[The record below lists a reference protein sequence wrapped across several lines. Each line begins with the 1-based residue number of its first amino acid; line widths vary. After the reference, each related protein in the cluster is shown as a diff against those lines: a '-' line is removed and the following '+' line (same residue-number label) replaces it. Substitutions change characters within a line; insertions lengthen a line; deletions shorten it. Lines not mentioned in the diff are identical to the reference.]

1 MNRLGD
7 QFFSCT
13 GFALN
18 QYCGIGRCDSFNLFE
33 HGFECRALAY
43 DSLELLLV
51 AKPECFEVPHNS
63 AAVTGLLLASYTGV
77 LIGATAIPVWSE
89 NRRLLPAHFLTSG
102 LGCAAGIL
110 ELAGFLIP
118 ATQILG
124 FIASGIETLIELK
137 LLVRKH
143 SADAPLHQGRS

>member
-51 AKPECFEVPHNS
+51 AKPECFEVPHNYPPNQPRYIES
-63 AAVTGLLLASYTGV
+63 ASDNSVFKAVRTQRASQ
-77 LIGATAIPVWSE
+77 LRDLRE
-89 NRRLLPAHFLTSG
+89 
-102 LGCAAGIL
+102 
-110 ELAGFLIP
+110 
-118 ATQILG
+118 
-124 FIASGIETLIELK
+124 
-137 LLVRKH
+137 
-143 SADAPLHQGRS
+143 GRP